1 MDAQIQVLTLLSHW
15 ITMLWQALPA
25 KLAPTLL
32 ELLIGSMI
40 GRDGHITS
48 ALLAIRYQKS
58 WTTYY
63 KAIEEGRFSW
73 MALAKQ
79 WLRLLLNL
87 SPDQV
92 VEFVIDDFLTPR
104 SSPKA
109 PSTGVHYD
117 HAKRPNR
124 PRFISGQLRVSL
136 AVHCSIK
143 GRTASFPLLFR
154 LMRKNGNRTKLDAAR
169 LLMSVLLRWLPVDRR
184 VNLLL
189 DAWYMKAPLL
199 LPLITKGVTL
209 IGQMRR
215 DTALFLE
222 PVPPKEQKRGRPRK
236 YGQKI
241 TLDNIRVFCPLQHRK
256 IFAYGRE
263 RLFQFY
269 EIIVMVRFLKGH
281 SCRIVWCRSQKD
293 DAKWSKWH
301 LLLSTDPAMNGCDL
315 IEKYARRWWTESMFN
330 EIKNLF
336 GLKNAWEQSRQT
348 LARWTMILNLAY
360 GLPRL
365 LALQVG
371 PEVVHQL
378 FPIPWRQNRPAT
390 AGWVT
395 LFIARY
401 FRNSNIRVLWNRKS
415 RKFDP
420 PMHEWMEKLRQVA

>member
-48 ALLAIRYQKS
+48 ALLAIRFQRS
-58 WTTYY
+58 WTAYF
-63 KAIEEGRFSW
+63 KAIEKGCFSW
-73 MALAKQ
+73 MALAQQ
-79 WLRLLLNL
+79 WLKLLLNL
-87 SPDQV
+87 SPDQT

-104 SSPKA
+104 SSKKA
-109 PSTGVHYD
+109 PSTGLHHD
-117 HAKRPNR
+117 HAKKPNR

-154 LMRKNGNRTKLDAAR
+154 LMRQNGNRTKLDAAR
-169 LLMSVLLRWLPVDRR
+169 LLMSVLLRWLPKDRR
-184 VNLLL
+184 ADLLL

-199 LPLITKGVTL
+199 LPLITKGVTI
-209 IGQMRR
+209 IGQIRR

-222 PVPPKEQKRGRPRK
+222 PVRPKEQKSGRPRK

-241 TLDNIRVFCPLQHRK
+241 TLDNIRAFCPLQQRN

-269 EIIVMVRFLKGH
+269 ESIAMARFLKGH
-281 SCRIVWCRSQKD
+281 SCRIVWCRFQQD
-293 DAKWSKWH
+293 NTKWSKWH
-301 LLLSTDPAMNGCDL
+301 LLLSTDQAINGCDL

-330 EIKNLF
+330 EIKNFF
-336 GLKNAWEQSRQT
+336 GLKNAWEQTRQT

-365 LALQVG
+365 LALQLS
-371 PEVVHQL
+371 PEVVQKL
-378 FPIPWRQNRPAT
+378 VPIPWRQNRPAT

-395 LFIARY
+395 LFIARF
-401 FRNSNIRVLWNRKS
+401 FRNSNIRALWNRKS
-415 RKFDP
+415 RKFEP
-420 PMHEWMEKLRQVA
+420 SMHEWMEKLRQVA